1 MMLPPPRLP
10 TLPTACGIPTAT
22 CTPPNGI
29 SKSTVETYLL
39 NAQKAKAILN
49 LTYGADGTSP
59 VTEAEYTDYVNN
71 DCYYVETV
79 QFPLVNYS
87 SYSLATD
94 DQSPRSRTSR
104 PVPG

>member
-1 MMLPPPRLP
+1 MPDYISQLTTHALEYYAASKRSSTSWAVCWMMLPPPRLP

-49 LTYGADGTSP
+49 LTYGADGAP
-59 VTEAEYTDYVNN
+59 A
-71 DCYYVETV
+71 
-79 QFPLVNYS
+79 P
-87 SYSLATD
+87 
-94 DQSPRSRTSR
+94 
-104 PVPG
+104 